1 SDCRQTRWKSSV
13 YSLFILPVNGVVDF
27 HSRRFAF
34 RGAGGEPPQAALCG
48 VSPVPLI
55 PQESARLPF
64 QSTEIIKFV

>member
-1 SDCRQTRWKSSV
+1 MEIERLQSFYFACKR
-13 YSLFILPVNGVVDF
+13 VDF

-34 RGAGGEPPQAALCG
+34 RGAGGEPPQAPLCG
-48 VSPVPLI
+48 VSPIPLI